1 MNNKEQTKNIL
12 ISTLGATPD
21 IIEETIGIFNYRKDI
36 DFYKGNKRVETMREN
51 LCFIDEVWLVATDQL
66 HKEIPN
72 RLPILNAEESYEYIC
87 EHCKAY
93 GTTIRMFVLDGIAD
107 ITNEVDAKAFH
118 DLLLRVV
125 AFAHQSRSEGKLY
138 LSLACG
144 RKTMSS
150 DMQDAAYIFGCNQLL
165 HVLGENKENAEP
177 VLMGNVTRN
186 EAIKPQH
193 VDFPSENF
201 LRCPPQSVFLTDIEQ
216 QKQQSQHFYTSYY
229 LKEQETRSNFH
240 VLYTLPPSRIEQLK
254 NDHIGVCPDVQNEE
268 LAWLRQLPKTDLHCH
283 LGGVLNLKE
292 IVDVAI
298 GLGDVIKKFAEQN
311 PNYAA
316 WLNDI
321 DYSTSLDYI
330 TPKWKNIV
338 KEIAEKYSM
347 PKSCVATPI
356 LQQFKGKEDEL
367 TKRWYGEN
375 LETSFCEVGIEKY
388 ERLGDLQGSSL
399 LDHPHSLELTM
410 NLLLNRCI
418 NENVKYLEIRCSP
431 FNYARNDFSVE
442 DVILLI
448 CHLMDSVCDKLETS
462 LIFIISRHRGDS
474 TSDYVELVKRMK
486 DNPLFKKFFRGFDLA
501 GNESIKT
508 PKELRN
514 SFMDIMKECYNITI
528 HAGETEEVESIWQA
542 VYHLNAERIGHGLHL
557 LQKKDLLNKFLERGI
572 GVELC
577 PSSNYQIVGFRDNY
591 FPKETGSLPE
601 YPLKAYLDKEL
612 KVSVNTDDPGI
623 SLTDMTHEL
632 HKAARMTSGGLSKW
646 EILQMICNGFRSAF
660 YPYEQKKQLI
670 RKAEEDLA
678 VLIKNGK
685 L

>member
-1 MNNKEQTKNIL
+1 MSNLL

-21 IIEETIGIFNYRKDI
+21 IIEETLGIFNYDSYI
-36 DFYKGNKRVETMREN
+36 DFYSGNEYVQVLREG
-51 LCFIDEVWLVATDQL
+51 LEHIDEVWLVATDQKHIVN
-66 HKEIPN
+66 HKGN
-72 RLPILNAEESYEYIC
+72 DILSVQESYDYILKNC
-87 EHCKAY
+87 SKY
-93 GTTIRMFVLDGIAD
+93 GAAIRVFVLDGVAD
-107 ITNEVDAKAFH
+107 IANEVDARAFH

-125 AFAHQSRSEGKLY
+125 TFGHQLKGSGNLY

-150 DMQDAAYIFGCNQLL
+150 DMQDAAYIFGCDQLL
-165 HVLGENKENAEP
+165 HVLGENKDNAEP

-193 VDFPSENF
+193 VDFPCENF
-201 LRCPPQSVFLTDIEQ
+201 LRCSPQSVFLTDIEQ

-254 NDHIGVCPDVQNEE
+254 NDHIGVNPDAQNEE
-268 LAWLRQLPKTDLHCH
+268 LAWLRQLPKSDLHCH
-283 LGGVLNLKE
+283 LGGVLNPKE
-292 IVDVAI
+292 IVDVAVEM
-298 GLGDVIKKFAEQN
+298 GDVVRKCAEEN
-311 PNYAA
+311 SEYAA
-316 WLNDI
+316 WLKKV
-321 DYSTSLDYI
+321 DYSSSSALI
-330 TPKWKNIV
+330 TPKWKKAVESIS
-338 KEIAEKYSM
+338 KERNV
-347 PKSCVATPI
+347 PKCCVAVPV
-356 LQQFKGKEDEL
+356 LQQFKGNEDEL
-367 TKRWYGEN
+367 IKRWYGN
-375 LETSFCEVGIEKY
+375 LFSEPDFCKIGIGKY
-388 ERLGDLQGSSL
+388 EQLGDLQGSSL
-399 LDHPHSLELTM
+399 LDHPNSLELTM

-431 FNYARNDFSVE
+431 FNYKREGLSVD
-442 DVILLI
+442 DVVRLI
-448 CHLMDSVCDKLETS
+448 CRMMDSVSDKIETS

-474 TSDYVELVKRMK
+474 TSDYVDLVKRLK
-486 DNPLFKKFFRGFDLA
+486 DKQWFSKFFRGFDLA

-508 PKELRN
+508 PEELRD

-528 HAGETEEVESIWQA
+528 HAGETEPVKNIWQA

-557 LQKKDLLNKFLERGI
+557 LENEDLLTKFLERGI
-572 GVELC
+572 AVEIC
-577 PSSNYQIVGFRDNY
+577 PSSNFQIVGFRDNY
-591 FPKETGSLPE
+591 FPNETANLPE

-646 EILQMICNGFRSAF
+646 EILQLICNGFRSAF

-670 RKAEEDLA
+670 RKAEENLA